1 MPGIRTKF
9 ENCFVAYVDLLG
21 FKNKVL
27 GNPRN
32 QEALSVLKDSLK
44 ICASFPSGG
53 KKASLGDGGYRKI
66 DVQSRFFSDTVV
78 LFMKESPDNLSH
90 LLFMIRYLQDKLWEK
105 ELCMRGAITHGE
117 MYWPKTKEKGITL
130 GKALIEAHELESN
143 VAIYPR
149 IILSEGIYQYII
161 RNNIIAEPFAEYGN
175 LHEYISTDEAGIHYL
190 NLLHNEIKRRS
201 GEEFVKYKN
210 GFSINWNETES
221 SNISNIIGLVEQ
233 TIDNNIES
241 SDYKVKIKYQWLKKY
256 LDKISQYGRHDTQS
270 RPQNFRSSS
279 E

>member
-1 MPGIRTKF
+1 MSAIKTKF
-9 ENCFVAYVDLLG
+9 DNCFVAYIDLLG

-27 GNPRN
+27 SNPSN
-32 QEALSVLKDSLK
+32 QETLSILIDSLK

-53 KKASLGDGGYRKI
+53 KKASSGDGGYRTI

-78 LFMKESPDNLSH
+78 LFMKESPGNLSH
-90 LLFMIRYLQDKLWEK
+90 LLFMIRHLQDKLWENK
-105 ELCMRGAITHGE
+105 LCMRGAITIGE
-117 MYWPKTKEKGITL
+117 MYWPKPKEKGITL
-130 GKALIEAHELESN
+130 GKALIEVYDLESN

-161 RNNIIAEPFAEYGN
+161 HNNIIAEPFAENGD

-190 NLLHNEIKRRS
+190 NLLHHEIKRRN
-201 GEEFVKYKN
+201 GEELVKYKY
-210 GFSINWNETES
+210 GFSVNWNDTES

-233 TIDNNIES
+233 TINNNIECP
-241 SDYKVKIKYQWLKKY
+241 DYKVKIKYQWLKKY
-256 LDKISQYGRHDTQS
+256 LDKISQHDRHDTQS
-270 RPQNFRSSS
+270 RPQNYHSSS